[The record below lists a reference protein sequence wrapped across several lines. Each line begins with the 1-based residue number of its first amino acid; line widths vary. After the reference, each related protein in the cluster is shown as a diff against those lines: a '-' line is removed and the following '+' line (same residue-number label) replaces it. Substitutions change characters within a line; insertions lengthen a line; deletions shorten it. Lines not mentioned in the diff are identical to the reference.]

1 MLSQLIILAVL
12 IFLNAFF
19 AASEIAFI
27 SLNDTK
33 IEKQAKDG
41 NKKAKQIEKMLK
53 TPSKFLAT
61 IQIGI
66 TLAGFLSSAFASD
79 TFAEKLAPILFQ
91 CMPFLSLGVWKSISI
106 IIITIILSFFTLV
119 FGELVPKRL
128 AMKNYEKIAFGTI
141 GIIRAISIIT
151 SPFVKFLTLVTN
163 SISKLFGVGENEE
176 ESVTEEEIKMMV
188 DQGEEKGT
196 IKEEEKELINNVFEF
211 NDITASEI
219 MKHRKDIF
227 AVDINIS
234 NDELM
239 EELSKEEY
247 RYSRIPVYDETIDE
261 IKGILYIKDVLK
273 NIGKKNFKVKNVVK
287 DAYFVSQTRLINEVF
302 KELQKNKMQIAIII
316 DEYGGTAG
324 LITMEDILEELVGD
338 IYDEYDKEEKEF
350 EKIDENTYI
359 IVGSMPIYDVNKLL
373 NANIPEGDYDTLSGF
388 LQEKLGRI
396 PEEEEN
402 PIIETKEVTYKIEK
416 YEEEINFRL
425 SGHYLPSSCADP
437 ARADTGGKAQPDH
450 MGKEEQKCSKYVS
463 GASGKGSVRGN

>member
-196 IKEEEKELINNVFEF
+196 IKEEEKKLINNVFEF

-416 YEEEINFRL
+416 YEDKRILKVKACKNNEKQIEE
-425 SGHYLPSSCADP
+425 
-437 ARADTGGKAQPDH
+437 
-450 MGKEEQKCSKYVS
+450 
-463 GASGKGSVRGN
+463 